1 MASTFSF
8 DIVSDYDVA
17 EMNNTI
23 DQAKREL
30 GNRYDFKGTS
40 ANLEFRDNDKTG
52 LKITGDSEYHIE
64 AILDIV
70 RKKLSLRGLSQKILD
85 TSKPP
90 VTSNLKV
97 TQDVAFKKGLSQE
110 NAKKISSTIRE
121 HYPKVKAQIQGA
133 EVRVSSP
140 KKDELQAVMQL
151 LEQQDFD
158 FPLHFTNYR

>member
-1 MASTFSF
+1 MATTFSF
-8 DIVSDYDVA
+8 DIVSDFDVA
-17 EMNNTI
+17 EMNNAV

-30 GNRYDFKGTS
+30 DNRYDFKGTS
-40 ANLEFRDNDKTG
+40 ASLNFRDNNKTG
-52 LKITGDSEYHIE
+52 LAVTGDSEYHIE

-70 RKKLSLRGLSQKILD
+70 RKKLATRGLDQKVLD

-97 TQDVAFKKGLSQE
+97 TQDVSFKKGLSQE
-110 NAKKISSTIRE
+110 NAKKIASVIRE
-121 HYPKVKAQIQGA
+121 QFPKVKSQIQGDM
-133 EVRVSSP
+133 VRVTGT

-151 LEQQDFD
+151 LQQQSFD